1 MENLKNTVKEVGASI
16 LPVAVVITVLQFTLI
31 SLPLEVFLKFLLSV
45 IMVGV
50 GLMLFFIGV
59 EMGLLPIG
67 EQIGATLPR
76 TGKVWLVVLGG
87 MILGYVVTVAEPDV
101 RVLATQVD
109 QVSGG
114 AVGKQLLIQMVALG
128 VAVYVGIA
136 VLRIVLGFSYYL
148 IMAISY
154 VLVFLLALFVP
165 PRFVP
170 VSFDAGGVTTG
181 PMTVPFIL
189 ALGVGVAAVLRARR
203 SASDSFG
210 LVGLASIGPILM
222 VMLLGV
228 IYK

>member
-165 PRFVP
+165 PHFVP

>member
-1 MENLKNTVKEVGASI
+1 MENIKETVKEVGASI
-16 LPVAVVITVLQFTLI
+16 LPVTVVITLLQFTLI
-31 SLPLEVFLKFLLSV
+31 GWPLEVLMKFLGSV
-45 IMVGV
+45 VMVGA
-50 GLMLFFIGV
+50 GLILFFIGV

-67 EQIGATLPR
+67 EKIGAALPK

-87 MILGYVVTVAEPDV
+87 VLLGYVVTVAEPDV

-114 AVGKQLLIQMVALG
+114 EVGKQLLIQMVALG
-128 VAVYVGIA
+128 VAVYVGLAI
-136 VLRIVLGFSYYL
+136 LRIVMGFSLYFL
-148 IMAISY
+148 MLISY
-154 VLVFLLALFVP
+154 ALAFLLSFYVP
-165 PRFVP
+165 SHFVP

-189 ALGVGVAAVLRARR
+189 ALGVGVATVLRAKR

-210 LVGLASIGPILM
+210 LVGLASIGPILA

-228 IYK
+228 IYG

>member
-1 MENLKNTVKEVGASI
+1 MENLKKTIKEVCASI
-16 LPVAVVITVLQFTLI
+16 LPVVAVITVLQFILI
-31 SLPLEVFLKFLLSV
+31 HLPSDVFLKFLLSAV
-45 IMVGV
+45 MVSLA
-50 GLMLFFIGV
+50 LMLFFIGV

-87 MILGYVVTVAEPDV
+87 LILGYMVTVAEPDV

-114 AVGKQLLIQMVALG
+114 AIGKQLLIQMVALG

-136 VLRIVLGFSYYL
+136 VLRIVLGWSYYL
-148 IMAISY
+148 IMAVSY
-154 VLVFLLALFVP
+154 AIVFLLALFVP
-165 PRFVP
+165 DHFLP
-170 VSFDAGGVTTG
+170 VSFDASGVTTG

-189 ALGVGVAAVLRARR
+189 ALGVGVATVLRARR

-210 LVGLASIGPILM
+210 LVGLASIGPILA

-228 IYK
+228 IYR

>member
-1 MENLKNTVKEVGASI
+1 MENLKNTIKEVCASI
-16 LPVAVVITVLQFTLI
+16 LPVAAVITILQFSLI
-31 SLPLEVFLKFLLSV
+31 HLPLDVFLKFLLSV
-45 IMVGV
+45 VMVAF

-87 MILGYVVTVAEPDV
+87 LILGYVVTVAEPDV

-114 AVGKQLLIQMVALG
+114 AIGKQLLIQMVALG
-128 VAVYVGIA
+128 VAVYVGMA
-136 VLRIVLGFSYYL
+136 VLRIILGWSYYL
-148 IMAISY
+148 IMIVSY
-154 VLVFLLALFVP
+154 ALVFLLSLFVP
-165 PRFVP
+165 DQFVP

-189 ALGVGVAAVLRARR
+189 ALGVGVAAVLRAKR
-203 SASDSFG
+203 STSDSFG
-210 LVGLASIGPILM
+210 LVGLASIGPILA

-228 IYK
+228 IYR

>member
-1 MENLKNTVKEVGASI
+1 MENLKKTIKEVGASI
-16 LPVAVVITVLQFTLI
+16 LPVAAVITILQFTLI
-31 SLPLEVFLKFLLSV
+31 HLPADVFLKFLLSV
-45 IMVGV
+45 IMVAF

-87 MILGYVVTVAEPDV
+87 LILGYVVTVAEPDV
-101 RVLATQVD
+101 RVLATQVE

-114 AVGKQLLIQMVALG
+114 AVGKQLLIQMVAVG
-128 VAVYVGIA
+128 VAIYVGFA
-136 VLRIVLGFSYYL
+136 VLRIILGFSYYL

-154 VLVFLLALFVP
+154 ALVFILALFVP
-165 PRFVP
+165 PHFVP

-189 ALGVGVAAVLRARR
+189 ALGVGVAAVLRSRR

-210 LVGLASIGPILM
+210 LVGLASIGPVLA

-228 IYK
+228 IYR

>member
-1 MENLKNTVKEVGASI
+1 MENLKKTIKEVCASI
-16 LPVAVVITVLQFTLI
+16 LPVVAVITVLQFILI
-31 SLPLEVFLKFLLSV
+31 HLPSDVFLKFLLSAV
-45 IMVGV
+45 MVSLA
-50 GLMLFFIGV
+50 LMLFFIGV

-87 MILGYVVTVAEPDV
+87 LILGYMVTVAEPDV

-114 AVGKQLLIQMVALG
+114 AIGKQLLIQMVALG

-136 VLRIVLGFSYYL
+136 VLRIVLGWSYYL
-148 IMAISY
+148 IMAVSY
-154 VLVFLLALFVP
+154 AIVFLLALFVP
-165 PRFVP
+165 DHFLP

-189 ALGVGVAAVLRARR
+189 ALGVGVATVLRARR

-210 LVGLASIGPILM
+210 LVGLASIGPILA

-228 IYK
+228 IYR